1 MTTDD
6 DLPPQDMRPAVLIH
20 LTARPDSDVA
30 WCGPFRVGNYS
41 ALPAG
46 TRLQQCPLCATAAHR
61 R

>member
-1 MTTDD
+1 MTDD
-6 DLPPQDMRPAVLIH
+6 EFPRQDMRPVVLIH

-30 WCGPFRVGNYS
+30 WCGPFRVGDYGS
-41 ALPAG
+41 LPAR